1 MLAAITGFE
10 ALKHPTSQ
18 DLQQF
23 SNLFAG
29 LFELTREDTRR
40 TAVAA
45 LSRIRHL
52 PADVAMMVADQPIR
66 ISAPFLALSPCL
78 GDQLLL
84 LTLARNGMAHARA
97 ISRREELSPAIVA
110 ALSSMDDAA
119 VSRSLRL
126 RHTPKDKPAGLLPSQ
141 EATRRYNEDVLRNRI
156 EDLAL
161 RRVSAANQSADA
173 KPETGRPDIRQLIR
187 AAESSQPTRFAQLL
201 SRALGAQRSLADR
214 IMLDLSGRQ
223 LAMALFALEMHDDD
237 INRVLVAVFP
247 HLGQTIDGVPEAELL
262 IRGTDRRTSIE
273 RVMAWVRAN
282 APEGTG
288 QSVRYQPVTQ
298 SREDRRAERGD
309 TMRREPE
316 QAKVVKRA

>member
-1 MLAAITGFE
+1 
-10 ALKHPTSQ
+10 
-18 DLQQF
+18 
-23 SNLFAG
+23 
-29 LFELTREDTRR
+29 
-40 TAVAA
+40 
-45 LSRIRHL
+45 
-52 PADVAMMVADQPIR
+52 
-66 ISAPFLALSPCL
+66 
-78 GDQLLL
+78 
-84 LTLARNGMAHARA
+84 MAHARA